1 MEGMIRSSVRPG
13 SDRPATPTGASR
25 YIRYGDRIFV
35 RVINL
40 QQGWRTVAEFEIR
53 NCADMSEVYGELR
66 HRTRG
71 ERGLM
76 KLYVRNATRGW
87 SFEQPFKLYGD
98 KKPSAPGISV
108 THRPMQPGRREYAQG
123 TLFGA
128 ETTRLIPDSIKTYE
142 L

>member
-1 MEGMIRSSVRPG
+1 MEGIIRSSIKPG
-13 SDRPATPTGASR
+13 SDRRVTPSGASR
-25 YIRYGDRIFV
+25 YVRYGDRIFV
-35 RVINL
+35 RVVNL
-40 QQGWRTVAEFEIR
+40 QQAWRTVAEFELS

-98 KKPSAPGISV
+98 TRPSAPGTSV
-108 THRPMQPGRREYAQG
+108 TRQPMQPTQRDYAQPS
-123 TLFGA
+123 LFGA
-128 ETTRLIPDSIKTYE
+128 ETPRAIPDSIKTYD